1 LRYGGG
7 TSCVSLAFPD
17 GRLFIFD
24 AGSGIKALSDALLA
38 AKRSRI
44 DGTLLISH
52 PHWDHINAL
61 PFFVPFYMQSNQ
73 FEICGASHGDITMRD
88 LISAQMDGVY
98 FPVTVREF
106 AASITYRDLA
116 EGEHTIGGVSVKTM
130 LLSHPGNCL
139 GYRVSY
145 GGRSICYVTDN
156 ELFDPGSDFY
166 SEEYIDRLV
175 AFVGET
181 DVLITDCTYTDEVY
195 PRKVGWGHSSVSQV
209 ADLAARARPKAL
221 YLVHHDPD
229 DTDDIIDAKLAAARE
244 RLAARGASTTVLAPA
259 ERTEV
264 DI

>member
-1 LRYGGG
+1 
-7 TSCVSLAFPD
+7 
-17 GRLFIFD
+17 
-24 AGSGIKALSDALLA
+24 
-38 AKRSRI
+38 
-44 DGTLLISH
+44 
-52 PHWDHINAL
+52 
-61 PFFVPFYMQSNQ
+61 MQSNQ

-106 AASITYRDLA
+106 AASITYRDLG
-116 EGEHTIGGVSVKTM
+116 EGEYTIGGVSVKTM

-166 SEEYIDRLV
+166 SEEYVDRLV
-175 AFVGET
+175 AFVAEA
-181 DVLITDCTYTDEVY
+181 DVLITDCTYTDEAY

-229 DTDDIIDAKLAAARE
+229 DTDDVIDTKLAAARE
-244 RLAARGASTTVLAPA
+244 RLTARGASTTVAAPA

-264 DI
+264 GI